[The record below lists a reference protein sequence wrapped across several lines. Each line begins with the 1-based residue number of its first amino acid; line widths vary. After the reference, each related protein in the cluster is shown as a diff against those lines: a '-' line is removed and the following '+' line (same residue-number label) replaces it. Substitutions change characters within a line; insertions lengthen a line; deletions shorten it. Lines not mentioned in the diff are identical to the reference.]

1 MRFRFLSLLAMMIS
15 AGVLLYS
22 VGAYAQDIEALRAGV
37 VKINSLSDG
46 KRKTGAGFIVKLEP
60 NIAYIVT
67 AAHVVEGDAAPQVEF
82 FTRQNVS
89 VKAEVRKI
97 EGGDLQGLALVVVR
111 GQENLP
117 PGLVSLQLAVSLQ
130 LKGGGDQVSAIG
142 FPGGVASWGVLRV
155 NVVSLEG
162 RNIVL
167 SKDLEEGNSGGPV
180 IKDNQVV
187 GLVIGLNQGF
197 GLAVPASIVRTVLT
211 NWGVTLPSEPIG
223 GAIPQAPAKD
233 VTSAPV
239 IPPSGVGS
247 LALDTN
253 RLEFG
258 EQDVCVAQEK
268 RIQLTNRSAGP
279 LRISRVTLDDTRAF
293 SAQGCL
299 NQPIAPGESCT
310 LSVKFLPKFKGG
322 FQGLLTILNSADT
335 QPQFVVAGGVGAAE
349 GVCCWYG
356 YVYPMNKESC
366 QNIRGYFGVN
376 ELGFQCRKPRIQPYP
391 VRPDCPPRK

>member
-1 MRFRFLSLLAMMIS
+1 MRLGLMI
-15 AGVLLYS
+15 AAWLVLNS
-22 VGAYAQDIEALRAGV
+22 VGAYAQDIETLRAGV
-37 VKINSLSDG
+37 VKISSVSEG

-67 AAHVVEGDAAPQVEF
+67 AAHVVEGDPAPQVEF
-82 FTRQNVS
+82 FTRQNVP

-97 EGGDLQGLALVVVR
+97 EGGDLQGLALMVVR
-111 GQENLP
+111 GAENLP
-117 PGLVSLQLAVSLQ
+117 PGLVSLKLGTSAL

-142 FPGGVASWGVLRV
+142 FPSGVASWGVLRV

-187 GLVIGLNQGF
+187 GLVMGLNQGF

-211 NWGVTLPSEPIG
+211 NWGVTLPAEPL
-223 GAIPQAPAKD
+223 AAVAPQQPAKD
-233 VTSAPV
+233 ATVAPA
-239 IPPSGVGS
+239 PPSGVGS
-247 LALDTN
+247 LALDAN

-258 EQDVCVAQEK
+258 EQEVCVTQEK
-268 RIQLTNRSAGP
+268 RIQLTNRSPDP
-279 LRISRVTLDDTRAF
+279 LRISRLTLDDPRAF

-299 NQPIAPGESCT
+299 NEPIAPGESCT
-310 LSVKFLPKFKGG
+310 LSVKFMPKSKGG
-322 FQGLLTILNSADT
+322 FQGLLTILNSADS
-335 QPQFVVAGGVGAAE
+335 QPHFVIAGGVGAAE

-356 YVYPMNKESC
+356 YVYSMNKESC
-366 QNIRGYFGVN
+366 RSISGYFGVN
-376 ELGFQCRKPRIQPYP
+376 ELGFQCRRPRIQPYP
-391 VRPDCPPRK
+391 IRPDCPPRK